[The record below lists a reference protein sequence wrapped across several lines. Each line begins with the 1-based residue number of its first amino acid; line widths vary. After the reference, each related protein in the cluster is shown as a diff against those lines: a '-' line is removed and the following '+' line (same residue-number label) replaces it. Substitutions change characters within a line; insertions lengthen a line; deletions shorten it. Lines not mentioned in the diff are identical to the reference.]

1 MQPKPIIL
9 ERRAIPELFSSLY
22 LRVFGTDW
30 RRYKRYGTVERA
42 TQAHEG
48 LLKTSWNCKF
58 EWRLVTEV
66 GIVRLPVVKA

>member
-9 ERRAIPELFSSLY
+9 ERRAIPSEFSSFFLKF
-22 LRVFGTDW
+22 FGTDW
-30 RRYKRYGTVERA
+30 RRYRRYETVERA
-42 TQAHEG
+42 IQAHEG
-48 LLKTSWNCKF
+48 LLKTPWNCKF